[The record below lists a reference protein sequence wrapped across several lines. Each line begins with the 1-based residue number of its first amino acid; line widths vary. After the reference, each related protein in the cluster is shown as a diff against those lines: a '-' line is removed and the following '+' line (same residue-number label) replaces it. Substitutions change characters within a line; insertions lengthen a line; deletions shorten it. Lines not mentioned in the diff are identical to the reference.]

1 MGKWAAVVL
10 GVLCFVGPVAAH
22 EKRADKCGCHH
33 QYGLRHCHPKY
44 KTKTCEAPVKATG
57 KVDLELALEPDHEH
71 PEEVPNQSK
80 VRPRSVRL

>member
-1 MGKWAAVVL
+1 
-10 GVLCFVGPVAAH
+10 VGPAAAH

-57 KVDLELALEPDHEH
+57 KVDLDHEH
-71 PEEVPNQSK
+71 PEEEPNGSK

>member
-1 MGKWAAVVL
+1 MGKWAAAVVL
-10 GVLCFVGPVAAH
+10 GVWCWAGPAAAH

-44 KTKTCEAPVKATG
+44 KTKTCEAPVKATET
-57 KVDLELALEPDHEH
+57 VDLDQVLDHEH
-71 PEEVPNQSK
+71 PEEEPNQSK